1 MAPLLAR
8 LGLGRSG
15 FGFSKR
21 TVSGAAGITAT
32 GGNQTPNAGLAPGNG
47 YKYHT
52 FTSPGN
58 FAVSSGS
65 ANMDILLVA
74 GGGGGG
80 AGYYTGGGG
89 AGGVVYGPTIPII
102 PGTYPVV
109 VGPGGSGG
117 TPFAGTAE
125 NGTPSSF
132 DIVTAIG
139 GGGGGSGPG
148 GPPGRSGGSAGGSG
162 YYSGPPSGVT
172 PQPVPGLYTAYG
184 NDAPWSPSIGN
195 GGGGAG
201 GAGGSA
207 NSPSRQAGSGQPFPG
222 FEYPIVGLTPVAP
235 VANSPTNNH
244 YGGGGS
250 GGMPGSNIVGGAGG
264 GGYGTTG
271 GSNPSPTITANAA
284 SNTGGGGGG
293 RGNPNGPGGSGGSGV
308 VIIRYQV

>member
-15 FGFSKR
+15 FGFSKKSGGAVNV
-21 TVSGAAGITAT
+21 VSAT
-32 GGNQTPNAGLAPGNG
+32 GGTVLTPGNG
-47 YKYHT
+47 FKYHT
-52 FTSPGN
+52 FTSPGT
-58 FAVSSGS
+58 FTVSSGS
-65 ANMDILLVA
+65 ANMDILIVS

-89 AGGVVYGPTIPII
+89 AGGVVYGPLISTVS
-102 PGTYPVV
+102 GSYPVV
-109 VGPGGSGG
+109 VGPGGPGG
-117 TPFAGTAE
+117 LPFAGTAGD
-125 NGTPSSF
+125 GTPSSF

-148 GPPGRSGGSAGGSG
+148 GPTPNPVGRSGGSAGGSG
-162 YYSGPPSGVT
+162 YYAGPPSGVT

-184 NDAPWSPSIGN
+184 NDAPYTPNIGN
-195 GGGGAG
+195 GGGGADG
-201 GAGGSA
+201 TASGRNAGAGK
-207 NSPSRQAGSGQPFPG
+207 PFPG
-222 FEYPIVGLTPVAP
+222 FEYPIVGLTPIAP

-250 GGMPGSNIVGGAGG
+250 GGFPGSNIVGGAGG

-271 GSNPSPTITANAA
+271 GTDPSPTITANAA

-293 RGNPNGPGGSGGSGV
+293 RGVPNGSGGSGGSGV